1 MNGKDSKDLKDI
13 KKQKAVALKYE
24 LGDFAPKVVASGQGF
39 VAERII
45 ENAETGDIP
54 IYQDSALAD
63 ELTRLN
69 LGDDI
74 PPELY
79 EIVAQVLIY
88 VSDLDKKESLKRN
101 APV

>member
-1 MNGKDSKDLKDI
+1 MNMDD
-13 KKQKAVALKYE
+13 KKRNQKAVALKYQP
-24 LGDFAPKVVASGQGF
+24 GDAAPKVVASGKGY
-39 VAERII
+39 VAEKII
-45 ENAETGDIP
+45 ENAENSDVP

-63 ELTRLN
+63 ELTRLD

-88 VSDLDKKESLKRN
+88 VSDLDRKESLKRK
-101 APV
+101 ASQLI

>member
-1 MNGKDSKDLKDI
+1 MDKKTAAEI

-24 LGDFAPKVVASGQGF
+24 LGDNAPRVVASGQGY
-39 VAERII
+39 VAEKIL
-45 ENAETGDIP
+45 EKAEESDVP
-54 IYQDSALAD
+54 VYQDSALAD
-63 ELTRLN
+63 ELTRLD

-101 APV
+101 AAY